1 MEKSIFE
8 KIIKTLKG
16 RSIFL
21 IGMMACGKS
30 QTGPKLAELLM
41 YKYIDLDKLIEKI
54 AKKTI
59 NELFQEDGEE
69 EFRELETNC
78 LKETIKIP
86 SLVIS
91 TGGGIVTKT
100 ENWGVLR
107 QGIIIWLDTNQ
118 EIALE
123 RLRNDIANR
132 PLLHGKDLTKIYE
145 SILQSRKNLYSQA
158 DLRVEIDN
166 ENVEEVANK
175 VINAIHKK
183 INI

>member
-1 MEKSIFE
+1 MEQAIIE
-8 KIIKTLKG
+8 KIIKIIKG

-21 IGMMACGKS
+21 VGMMACGKS
-30 QTGPKLAELLM
+30 QTGPKLSELLR
-41 YKYIDLDKLIEKI
+41 YKYIDLDKFIEKI
-54 AKKTI
+54 AKKKI
-59 NELFQEDGEE
+59 YQIFNDDGES
-69 EFRELETNC
+69 EFRELETKC

-118 EIALE
+118 EISLQ

-132 PLLHGKDLTKIYE
+132 PLLHGKDLTKIYG
-145 SILQSRKNLYSQA
+145 SILKSRKNLYSQA
-158 DLRVEIDN
+158 DLRVKVDN
-166 ENVEEVANK
+166 ENVEEVA
-175 VINAIHKK
+175 KK
-183 INI
+183 IIYEIYKKIIN